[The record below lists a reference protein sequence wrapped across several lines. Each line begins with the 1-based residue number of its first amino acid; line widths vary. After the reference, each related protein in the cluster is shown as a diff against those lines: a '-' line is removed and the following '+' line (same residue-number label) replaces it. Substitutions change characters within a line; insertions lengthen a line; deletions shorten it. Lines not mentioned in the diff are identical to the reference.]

1 MSYRNPKQIVDTQSG
16 QYVRE
21 MQRSLADTSSKYFT
35 SAKQEFERRAKLNA
49 KIVADSQERVNK
61 ISNQVNQVAN
71 ANKAINFDQMY
82 DNLDT
87 YNKYM
92 QINPAK
98 RTREMN
104 LFISNMDNSGT
115 TLRDKLANTVAA
127 GEPFMEAMEKGI
139 GVPGGVYSGVKDLK
153 KYEVMYGYNQAPG
166 SKKMNYDPVTNE
178 FRVNVIGEN
187 GESLGSSLNQDME
200 HLDTPQIVPDETK
213 NMENIA
219 AEVHSRMD
227 LKNVNSPAYANQEY
241 QLPTK
246 VGNVTYLSKLPSR
259 SVYLEL
265 ATPLAKAEI
274 EGMTAGEGIALFND
288 VIGKGKVMEWQ
299 ETWTDPN
306 DPRKQIIA
314 EAYAE
319 HIADGVGKSTLLK
332 AGPRIK
338 EVNRPPEEG
347 VGTGGDFYDKIKK
360 DPTSYFNEYTEIPAI
375 LDEKKNT
382 ITIPKK
388 YLEEGKDEEDLV
400 IDMNNKQSKI
410 SFYTRIL
417 EASGIAKGTSEKAKL
432 IRKQFS
438 EAIRADKLGKPNPN
452 DKSPKKELEE
462 FQKRWNEE
470 NPDLGPMKE
479 NQSFRF
485 ARMMDAYNE
494 YKKNKNQ

>member
-21 MQRSLADTSSKYFT
+21 MQKSLADTSSKYFT
-35 SAKQEFERRAKLNA
+35 SVKQEFERRAKLNA
-49 KIVADSQERVNK
+49 EIVADSQKRVNK
-61 ISNQVNQVAN
+61 ASNEINQVAN

-87 YNKYM
+87 YNQYM

-115 TLRDKLANTVAA
+115 NLKNNLANTVAA
-127 GEPFMEAMEKGI
+127 GEDFMEAREKGL
-139 GVPGGVYSGVKDLK
+139 GVPGGVYSAAEGLE

-166 SKKMNYDPVTNE
+166 SKKMDYNPLTNE
-178 FRVNVIGEN
+178 FRVNVIGKN
-187 GESLGSSLNQDME
+187 GESLGSSLNQDIE
-200 HLDTPQIVPDETK
+200 HLDVPQIIPDETE
-213 NMENIA
+213 NMKALNESVKA
-219 AEVHSRMD
+219 RMD
-227 LKNVNSPAYANQEY
+227 LKNPNSPAYANQEY

-246 VGNVTYLSKLPSR
+246 VGNVTYLSKLPSK

-265 ATPLAKAEI
+265 AEGLAKSEI
-274 EGMTAGEGIALFND
+274 DSMTAGEAIALYND
-288 VIGKGKVMEWQ
+288 IIGEGDIIKYQK
-299 ETWTDPN
+299 TWVEGSEESIVAKNKIT
-306 DPRKQIIA
+306 K
-314 EAYAE
+314 AYAN
-319 HIADGVGKSTLLK
+319 HVADKFGKDVLMV

-347 VGTGGDFYDKIKK
+347 IGSGSDFYNKIKK
-360 DPTSYFNEYTEIPAI
+360 DPISYFNEYTEIPAI
-375 LDEKKNT
+375 LDENKNT
-382 ITIPKK
+382 ITIPKE

-417 EASGIAKGTSEKAKL
+417 EASGIAKGTSKEAKL

-438 EAIRADKLGKPNPN
+438 EAIRADKLKKQNPKN
-452 DKSPKKELEE
+452 KELEE
-462 FQKRWNEE
+462 FQKEWNKK
-470 NPDLGPMKE
+470 NPDISPVKE
-479 NQSFRF
+479 EQSFRF
-485 ARMMDAYNE
+485 ARMMNDYNE